1 MHHFLYFELPIMTE
15 FYFSSCAWPRSLEY
29 LSLLKTI
36 KNTDSNASSFSITA
50 TTESVELSNS
60 MQLQNDP
67 RSNLSAEQ
75 FLGEAGEGVC
85 APEHYVHDLCCIHT
99 LQSSVC
105 ILPRPSAMC
114 MVFML
119 RLCDY
124 QDLNVSV
131 LHTMSMSFL
140 TLCAALHRL
149 RLAKIS

>member
-1 MHHFLYFELPIMTE
+1 MHHFLYFELPIMVE
-15 FYFSSCAWPRSLEY
+15 FCFSSCAWPHSLDY
-29 LSLLKTI
+29 LSLSKTT
-36 KNTDSNASSFSITA
+36 KNTDSSASSFSITA

-85 APEHYVHDLCCIHT
+85 APEHYVHALCCIHT

-105 ILPRPSAMC
+105 ILPSAMC

-119 RLCDY
+119 RLCVY